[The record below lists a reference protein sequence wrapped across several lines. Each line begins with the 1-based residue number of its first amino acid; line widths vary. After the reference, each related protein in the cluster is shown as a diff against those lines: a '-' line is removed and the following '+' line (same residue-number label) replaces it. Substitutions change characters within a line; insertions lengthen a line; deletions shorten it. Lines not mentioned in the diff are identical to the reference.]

1 MTAPSWPVPV
11 LAIITA
17 AIALVA
23 IIAVVSMLGL
33 LPPDD
38 LAFVGRLFTAQ
49 L

>member
-17 AIALVA
+17 AIAVVA
-23 IIAVVSMLGL
+23 IVSVVIMLGL

-38 LAFVGRLFTAQ
+38 LEVVGRFFTAQ
-49 L
+49 V